1 MADQHETPHR
11 DGGSF
16 EQHREL
22 HDARE
27 QSVASRDIL
36 VALGRAG
43 ADRGEILDTVV
54 EHAARLCG
62 ADVAQLYLRDGDH
75 FRLSRVAG
83 AIPETWRRYLVDH
96 PVAMNHSSYEQDESF
111 LVRTAYG
118 SSRAL
123 LVQLRAITIRL
134 ESTLVGRT
142 VLARRPR
149 EVPDLGQVELDPH
162 LDAPREAERALQE
175 GPVVG

>member
-1 MADQHETPHR
+1 MADQHQRPPR

-43 ADRGEILDTVV
+43 ADPGEILDTVV

-75 FRLSRVAG
+75 FGLSRVTG
-83 AIPETWRRYLVDH
+83 AIPETWRR
-96 PVAMNHSSYEQDESF
+96 ARSCCGRSS
-111 LVRTAYG
+111 
-118 SSRAL
+118 
-123 LVQLRAITIRL
+123 
-134 ESTLVGRT
+134 
-142 VLARRPR
+142 
-149 EVPDLGQVELDPH
+149 
-162 LDAPREAERALQE
+162 
-175 GPVVG
+175 